1 MTQATYYSYKTN
13 FMTFQNYDQAQQDH
27 SLDYQFRLP
36 ADYAAD
42 LKIRKN
48 SHNSGKTTRGI
59 SPKSDIKRRLPISN
73 SPNNSQNE
81 FADQATINDSS
92 CYQYIGQPD
101 WSNNMDVSPMS
112 MMFFN
117 ESTLVHETTLRVPR
131 NNAGKRSQA
140 STYTAASD
148 DTKLKYKT
156 EMCRNFEST
165 GRCKFGNKCS
175 FAHGK
180 DELLNKKHINLH
192 YKSKRCNK
200 FFDNGFCEY
209 GSRCQYLHKEDS
221 FSHILDSYCEKLLV
235 WIDRNPNLDMSS
247 IMKKT
252 HTFGS
257 RNSFFQSLET
267 KDSSFTFSEHETQ

>member
-1 MTQATYYSYKTN
+1 MAQATYYSYNPN
-13 FMTFQNYDQAQQDH
+13 FTIFQHHDQAQQDY

-36 ADYAAD
+36 ADYTAD
-42 LKIRKN
+42 LIIRK
-48 SHNSGKTTRGI
+48 SSSNSGKTTRGI

-73 SPNNSQNE
+73 SPNNLQNE
-81 FADQATINDSS
+81 FADQTNNNRSS
-92 CYQYIGQPD
+92 CYTYLAQPG
-101 WSNNMDVSPMS
+101 WPSNLDVSKMPMIYFS
-112 MMFFN
+112 D
-117 ESTLVHETTLRVPR
+117 STPAHDMTLRVPR
-131 NNAGKRSQA
+131 NMSGKRSQA
-140 STYTAASD
+140 SSCTITSE

-165 GRCKFGNKCS
+165 GHCKFGNKCS

-180 DELLNKKHINLH
+180 DEVLNKRHINLH

-235 WIDRNPNLDMSS
+235 WIERNPNLDMSS

-257 RNSFFQSLET
+257 RNSYFQSLET
-267 KDSSFTFSEHETQ
+267 KDSSLNFSENKTK